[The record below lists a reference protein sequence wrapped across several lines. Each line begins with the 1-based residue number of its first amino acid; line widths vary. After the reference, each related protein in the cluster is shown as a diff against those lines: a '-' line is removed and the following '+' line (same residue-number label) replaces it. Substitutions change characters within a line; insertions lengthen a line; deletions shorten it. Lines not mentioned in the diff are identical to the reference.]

1 MSTYEDNLLA
11 ARFAAL
17 APEPLAGN
25 WNEVLDR
32 AGARKDRRRLG
43 QPARPRAG
51 LAGSSSCSLSIA
63 LVAIATAS
71 AFAVRAFVLDKGFIG
86 LPPVGATP
94 STPES
99 GVLEMYYW
107 VHDVR
112 GRTRNWVYADGR
124 LIRRGV
130 TRDNG
135 TPLPGFREQRLTL
148 EGVELLRSEIM
159 SAGGF
164 GHAQPPPGSEPL
176 HNANPPTIQ
185 IRRGDRLVPLTWA
198 SNLKR
203 LEARLTDPDSWLP
216 ASAWKQRK
224 IKAAYVPSRFEVCA
238 AAVVGDPP
246 DLRLQQMSPARMVA
260 LLPAGSPE
268 RAPRQGLE
276 CKRGRAGLFRSDDR
290 GSALA
295 RQGSRRRGACK
306 EGPSELQIQCPRPE
320 PTGLDRLQSV
330 PPARRDHLLGVRM
343 SSSSSSERRRDGVAI
358 GTWTV
363 VRGTGQHAQVTGGGR
378 SGYAGLGNPWLA
390 RQEGFLTVP

>member
-1 MSTYEDNLLA
+1 MSTYEESLLA

-25 WNEVLDR
+25 WDDVLDR
-32 AGARKDRRRLG
+32 AGTRKDRGRLGHSRVGQGRRRRLFVV
-43 QPARPRAG
+43 
-51 LAGSSSCSLSIA
+51 LAV
-63 LVAIATAS
+63 VAFVAVVSAS
-71 AFAVRAFVLDKGFIG
+71 ALAVRAFVLDKGFSG

-94 STPES
+94 STPER

-148 EGVELLRSEIM
+148 EGVKLLRSEIM

-164 GHAQPPPGSEPL
+164 GHAQPPPGSESL

-203 LEARLTDPDSWLP
+203 LEARLTDLDSWLP

-246 DLRLQQMSPARMVA
+246 DLSLQQMSPARIVA
-260 LLPAGSPE
+260 LLPPA
-268 RAPRQGLE
+268 AQNVL
-276 CKRGRAGLFRSDDR
+276 RGRDWNA
-290 GSALA
+290 
-295 RQGSRRRGACK
+295 RGAGPGCFAVTT
-306 EGPSELQIQCPRPE
+306 EGARSLAKALDGAGPAKKGRLNFTFNAPTASRQVWITFE
-320 PTGLDRLQSV
+320 PYLPHGETICSRCG
-330 PPARRDHLLGVRM
+330 
-343 SSSSSSERRRDGVAI
+343 
-358 GTWTV
+358 
-363 VRGTGQHAQVTGGGR
+363 
-378 SGYAGLGNPWLA
+378 
-390 RQEGFLTVP
+390 